1 MGGEYGT
8 YGGEHTGFRRGDL
21 RERHD
26 LENLGI
32 NVRIIFKWD
41 FKK

>member
-1 MGGEYGT
+1 MRWMGIS
-8 YGGEHTGFRRGDL
+8 GFRWGNL
-21 RERHD
+21 RESHD

-32 NVRIIFKWD
+32 DMRIIFKWD